1 MLNDYS
7 WGGYLIWQLPE
18 YKTFIDGRMTA
29 WRDESSYLMED
40 YREIIYATEK
50 NRGVLD
56 KYLEKYNIKWVLNRP
71 DSQLV
76 KYLKENRP
84 DEWKVLFE
92 DEVST
97 ILKKY

>member
-1 MLNDYS
+1 
-7 WGGYLIWQLPE
+7 
-18 YKTFIDGRMTA
+18 MTA